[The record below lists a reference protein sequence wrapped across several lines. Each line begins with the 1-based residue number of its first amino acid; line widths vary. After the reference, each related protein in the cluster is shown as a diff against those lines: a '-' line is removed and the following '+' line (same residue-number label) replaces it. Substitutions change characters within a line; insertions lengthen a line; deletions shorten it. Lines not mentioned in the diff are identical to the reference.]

1 MAKYLIDENL
11 PEDFEIWQGQDFV
24 HAYRLPHLKSD
35 TEIWNYA
42 LKNDLIIIT
51 KDADYYHRY
60 LVSSGGPHIIWL
72 RIGNLRKKDF
82 SGFIGKIWEKLKAL
96 ASAKRLTIVFTDYI
110 EAFD

>member
-11 PEDFEIWQGQDFV
+11 PQDFEIWQGQDFV
-24 HAYRLPHLKSD
+24 HAYRLPHL
-35 TEIWNYA
+35 
-42 LKNDLIIIT
+42 

-82 SGFIGKIWEKLKAL
+82 SGFIGKIWEKLKAF